1 MISHMLFFFH
11 IALSEHFNN
20 ACHKQVYIR
29 KHTKMQMRQSM
40 EINVFYNANSLYK
53 LWEKLHTHL
62 LVYVQYLMSIF
73 ELKLLKMMIYLVSF
87 SPT

>member
-1 MISHMLFFFH
+1 
-11 IALSEHFNN
+11 
-20 ACHKQVYIR
+20 
-29 KHTKMQMRQSM
+29 M

-53 LWEKLHTHL
+53 LWEKLHIHL